1 LRAWADQCGAQAAMD
16 KFCFKSMEGGGK
28 ENMKARADEHFAA
41 LRQIIHNVSRLMLF
55 DYDDH
60 SEWHPEAGNPSVAEW
75 KRKNIENYLLVP
87 DAWKRAV
94 LHQMECGEEDL
105 VAKLVT
111 QTIDEFF
118 SDQNLTL
125 SPGKNWRNVSAN
137 VFSVVDGK
145 RILFEND
152 DSLFHQLRNG
162 APSIKLIRE
171 GVALSMITDEIH
183 EDVHQFVGKLIKLT
197 EHP

>member
-1 LRAWADQCGAQAAMD
+1 M
-16 KFCFKSMEGGGK
+16 
-28 ENMKARADEHFAA
+28 
-41 LRQIIHNVSRLMLF
+41 
-55 DYDDH
+55 
-60 SEWHPEAGNPSVAEW
+60 
-75 KRKNIENYLLVP
+75 P

-94 LHQMECGEEDL
+94 LHQMQCDEDDM

-111 QTIDEFF
+111 QIIDEFF

-162 APSIKLIRE
+162 VPSIKIIRE
-171 GVALSMITDEIH
+171 EVAMSMVTDEIQ
-183 EDVHQFVGKLIKLT
+183 EDVHQFIGKLVKLT
-197 EHP
+197 E